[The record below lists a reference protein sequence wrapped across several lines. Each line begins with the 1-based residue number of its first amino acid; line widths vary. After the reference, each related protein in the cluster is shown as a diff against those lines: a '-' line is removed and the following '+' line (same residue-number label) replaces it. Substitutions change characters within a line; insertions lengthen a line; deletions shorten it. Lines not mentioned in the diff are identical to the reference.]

1 MNTTIAVCCV
11 KVKDFPL
18 FIHSRL
24 SLHDYYV
31 SSESSVA
38 RITRADRTYI
48 GKVPGSSWTVF
59 VGNHSTYV
67 PVSLARVNT
76 LSESKDDNIAAE
88 LTDTVYSP
96 VILDR
101 GGHDGIRRL
110 LFGAGFEFWLHRM
123 LFLDALSFLS
133 HGQLS
138 QPLDRF
144 ILVDID
150 DVFMGHS
157 GFRVTEADIVVRVF
171 YMVYNFT
178 VVNYCSTKA
187 AVTIL
192 D

>member
-1 MNTTIAVCCV
+1 M
-11 KVKDFPL
+11 
-18 FIHSRL
+18 
-24 SLHDYYV
+24 

-38 RITRADRTYI
+38 RMTRTDRTYV

-59 VGNHSTYV
+59 VSNHSTYI
-67 PVSLARVNT
+67 PVSRARPST
-76 LSESKDDNIAAE
+76 SFRASQADNVAVE
-88 LTDTVYSP
+88 LTDVVYSP

-101 GGHDGIRRL
+101 GKHDGIHRL

-150 DVFMGHS
+150 DVFMGRHGS
-157 GFRVTEADIVVRVF
+157 RVTEADV
-171 YMVYNFT
+171 MV
-178 VVNYCSTKA
+178 
-187 AVTIL
+187 L
-192 D
+192 DA